1 MDILR
6 NINIVKRVILKA
18 ITKNIGVSKNNQN
31 VGLLNKTEIKRILIT
46 RPNHRL
52 GNQLLTTPIV
62 QEVMELFPNCKID
75 LFVKGNIAPIIFIN
89 YENVDKIIQ
98 LPKKHFKQIFQY
110 LQGWLSIRKRHYDLV
125 INVEKNSSSGRL
137 STRFANSKYKFYGDD
152 ENDFQL
158 KYTDFQ
164 HMAKYPVY
172 SFRYYLSKLGITGN
186 DKEIPSLD
194 IKLSSSE
201 IAEGKTILQNLIDKE
216 KKTICLFTYATGAKC
231 YTELWW
237 LEFYEKLKSQYPN
250 FNILEVLPVE
260 NISKISFKE
269 PTFYS
274 KDIREIGAVIANT
287 DIFIGADSG
296 IMHLTSSVKIPTL
309 GLFSVTSLDKYAPY
323 NNKSKGLDTNELNID
338 EIINEIDKILLV

>member
-186 DKEIPSLD
+186 DKEIPYLD